1 MMNNTFLFWVLIL
14 VNGVFGADGVK
25 SVSVSVMV
33 GDSVTLHTDDTE
45 IQGVLELVWKI
56 QGENKFIAEIE
67 KEINKLSV
75 PGNDEEPFR
84 GRLKLDDQTGSL
96 TITNLKTTDSRVYEL
111 QIKNSRETKSKIF
124 NVDVSGV
131 FSLDGVKKISV
142 RDGDPVPLQTR
153 VTDITGND
161 VIEWTFGPQNT
172 SIVKTDRVNGRIIY
186 NEDDVRFTNTLHLD
200 IKTGDL
206 TISNTKTDNAGLY
219 HIKII

>member
-1 MMNNTFLFWVLIL
+1 MFT
-14 VNGVFGADGVK
+14 G
-25 SVSVSVMV
+25 VSVSVMV

-45 IQGVLELVWKI
+45 VPTGSNIIWKFGDDI
-56 QGENKFIAEIE
+56 IARMNEADR
-67 KEINKLSV
+67 NPSTYDG
-75 PGNDEEPFR
+75 PGALFKD
-84 GRLKLDDQTGSL
+84 RLKLDKQTGSL
-96 TITNLKTTDSRVYEL
+96 TITNIRTEHIGRYSVDIKSTNAKLKTFQVTVH
-111 QIKNSRETKSKIF
+111 
-124 NVDVSGV
+124 GV